1 MHKYKFVFGAYLL
14 LLFVCMFLYAGFL
27 LGYKSTT
34 IVNSNQKIS
43 QQPNTSDT
51 NIQVV
56 QKVFKLAAQN
66 TDFPINLTKNDEK
79 LFCIKTSDD
88 AIDVA
93 KSLMPYITNINGVFT
108 VSENNYYTTVAFY
121 QDSVPNEGYPV
132 EKFHLLNC
140 NFLTDP
146 MQATLSV
153 QGVQKIGVL
162 SKGASNLSFWDTIG
176 KIKELGIYESGY
188 YGITS
193 AEIMREEFSENEN
206 YMEIKETVRSTPM
219 CDSDQC
225 ASLKREYTTYTVVYQ
240 LDKKTNELFV
250 ITPKVPYWN

>member
-14 LLFVCMFLYAGFL
+14 LLFICMFFYAGFL
-27 LGYKSTT
+27 LGYKSTLP
-34 IVNSNQKIS
+34 VNSNQKIS
-43 QQPNTSDT
+43 TQPNTPDINT
-51 NIQVV
+51 QVV

-66 TDFPINLTKNDEK
+66 TDFPINLTKNEGK
-79 LFCIKTSDD
+79 LFCIKNSDN

-93 KSLMPYITNINGVFT
+93 KSLTPYITNIDGVFT

-121 QDSVPNEGYPV
+121 QNSIPNEGYPV

-140 NFLTDP
+140 NFLTEP
-146 MQATLSV
+146 MHATLSV
-153 QGVQKIGVL
+153 QGAQKIGVL
-162 SKGASNLSFWDTIG
+162 SKGASNLSFWEAIN

-193 AEIMREEFSENEN
+193 AEIMKEEFSENEN
-206 YMEIKETVRSTPM
+206 YMEIKETVRSTPI

-225 ASLKREYTTYTVVYQ
+225 ASLKKEYTTYTVTYK
-240 LDKKTNELFV
+240 LDKNTNELFV
-250 ITPKVPYWN
+250 NTPKVPYWN